1 MKTLEMEK
9 EELELFLK
17 QTYLEIADKLIYFN
31 RKLIKHLIKEEYEK
45 CVEIRDLILQ
55 YIVDESKVIQLEI
68 GGKISTYNKTL
79 IEINNT
85 IIQELMLKF
94 LYK

>member
-1 MKTLEMEK
+1 MKTTIQQK
-9 EELELFLK
+9 EELERVLTHL
-17 QTYLEIADKLIYFN
+17 YLEIGDKLIFFN
-31 RKLIKHLIKEEYEK
+31 KKLIKYLQKEDYEK
-45 CVEIRDLILQ
+45 CVEIRELILQ

-68 GGKISTYNKTL
+68 GGRVNTYNKTL
-79 IEINNT
+79 IQINNT